1 MSFYIRVQPGKELKP
16 FLGFF
21 DGGFVND
28 RVACTLIHG
37 NVRVGVGVSVS
48 VSMSMSMSMR

>member
-1 MSFYIRVQPGKELKP
+1 MSALSFYIRVQPGKELKP

-48 VSMSMSMSMR
+48 MSMR

>member
-1 MSFYIRVQPGKELKP
+1 MSAMTAMSAFLFHIRVQPGKELKP

-37 NVRVGVGVSVS
+37 NVRVGVG
-48 VSMSMSMSMR
+48 